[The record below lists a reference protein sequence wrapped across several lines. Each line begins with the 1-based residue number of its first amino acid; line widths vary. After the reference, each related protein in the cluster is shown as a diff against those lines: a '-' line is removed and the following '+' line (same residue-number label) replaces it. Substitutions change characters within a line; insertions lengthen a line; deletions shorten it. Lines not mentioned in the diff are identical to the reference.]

1 MVSYLLDT
9 CVPIDVFRG
18 KASTIH
24 WLEQVPAKQVTISSI
39 TVMELQTGIECA
51 TVNVEK
57 KKEQLR
63 RFLSVYDV
71 LPFATKDAIETALVR
86 AKLQKQ
92 GQLIGP
98 YDLQIA
104 GMAINNDLTLVTGNV
119 KEFSRVENLRI
130 ENP

>member
-1 MVSYLLDT
+1 
-9 CVPIDVFRG
+9 
-18 KASTIH
+18 
-24 WLEQVPAKQVTISSI
+24 
-39 TVMELQTGIECA
+39 MELQTDIECA
-51 TVNVEK
+51 TVNAEK

-71 LPFATKDAIETALVR
+71 LPFANEDAIETALVR
-86 AKLQKQ
+86 ARLQKQ